1 MSGVVFSKV
10 RKTFGDF
17 TAVAELDLEIREG
30 ETVYG
35 RCNQLLDSEGIVF
48 ADIVE
53 ILPRSN
59 ESERL
64 VESVTPS

>member
-1 MSGVVFSKV
+1 
-10 RKTFGDF
+10 
-17 TAVAELDLEIREG
+17 
-30 ETVYG
+30 
-35 RCNQLLDSEGIVF
+35 LLDSEGIVF